1 MSDAP
6 KIQPVEL
13 SRRTILR
20 NFAFTAAA
28 GVATLSATAI
38 GTRQA
43 AAQSKASQKAVGY
56 QDTPKGAQQCDNCRQ
71 FAAPTSCKVVEGTIA
86 AAGWCKMYVKAP
98 A

>member
-6 KIQPVEL
+6 KKQPVEL
-13 SRRTILR
+13 SRRRILVW
-20 NFAFTAAA
+20 TTA
-28 GVATLSATAI
+28 GVAALGMAAA

>member
-1 MSDAP
+1 MSDTP
-6 KIQPVEL
+6 KTRPMEL

-20 NFAFTAAA
+20 NLAFTTAA
-28 GVATLSATAI
+28 GVAALGTVTI

-86 AAGWCKMYVKAP
+86 AAGWCKMYVKTP